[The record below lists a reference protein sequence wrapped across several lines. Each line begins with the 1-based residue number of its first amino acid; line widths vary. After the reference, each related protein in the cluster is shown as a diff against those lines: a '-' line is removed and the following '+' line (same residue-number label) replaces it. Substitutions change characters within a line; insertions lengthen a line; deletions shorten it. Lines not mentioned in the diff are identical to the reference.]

1 MVQFMRHHLSDQSY
15 HVSTWRLSK
24 SSATNFITILSQLY
38 YMATCEWWNLKP
50 TWIHYFVSNT
60 YNLSHSKI
68 VIKMW
73 VKFGLLVK
81 VRFIGHHHLS
91 NIKYQ
96 LLYSAKKKKYKLLHL
111 FLFPQKKKNLIHFN
125 FLKKK
130 KIQHG
135 NFIPLWKPFRFV
147 EIQEDRP
154 CLFIIIEGHGD
165 SPPPPLL

>member
-24 SSATNFITILSQLY
+24 SSATNFFTILSQLY

-50 TWIHYFVSNT
+50 TWIHYFISNT

-73 VKFGLLVK
+73 EKFGLLVK

-96 LLYSAKKKKYKLLHL
+96 LLYSAKKKKSINYSTFFF
-111 FLFPQKKKNLIHFN
+111 FLRKKNKNLIHFN

-130 KIQHG
+130 
-135 NFIPLWKPFRFV
+135 NSTWKFYTS
-147 EIQEDRP
+147 
-154 CLFIIIEGHGD
+154 LKT
-165 SPPPPLL
+165 L